1 MSTKEKITKDNIDYC
16 LSRLAKEY
24 RKLNGKKM
32 RAEIVIIGGGAI
44 LTEYGFREMTYD
56 VDAIIQASS
65 SMKDAINKVGDEL
78 NLENGWLNSDFKMTT
93 SYSPKLVEYSK
104 FYKSFGYVLD
114 VRVVTREYL
123 VAMKL
128 MSFREYKHDQSDIIG
143 ILAEE
148 QQNGTPITLEEVQ
161 QAVVDLYGS
170 WEKVSERARD
180 VITKIINISD
190 LTNLYD
196 KTTIEEAD
204 NFDYLKKIEEKYT
217 NALNSENVSEI
228 IERKKRKSK
237 GMSL

>member
-93 SYSPKLVEYSK
+93 SYSPKLVEYS
-104 FYKSFGYVLD
+104 
-114 VRVVTREYL
+114 
-123 VAMKL
+123 
-128 MSFREYKHDQSDIIG
+128 
-143 ILAEE
+143 
-148 QQNGTPITLEEVQ
+148 
-161 QAVVDLYGS
+161 
-170 WEKVSERARD
+170 
-180 VITKIINISD
+180 
-190 LTNLYD
+190 
-196 KTTIEEAD
+196 
-204 NFDYLKKIEEKYT
+204 
-217 NALNSENVSEI
+217 
-228 IERKKRKSK
+228 
-237 GMSL
+237 